1 MLETLCIRNSAP
13 RYIVSIG
20 KKILLVTHEYNIAKQ
35 IEKEIVSR
43 KITDENYN
51 IDIGREE

>member
-1 MLETLCIRNSAP
+1 MMETLCIRNSPP

-35 IEKEIVSR
+35 IEKEIVDR
-43 KITDENYN
+43 KIIDENYN
-51 IDIGREE
+51 IDIGREK

>member
-1 MLETLCIRNSAP
+1 METLCIRNSPP

-51 IDIGREE
+51 IDIGREK